1 MPTHDTT
8 EPRSKP
14 GAVLVSDRWES
25 EVEPRLPQ
33 ELEVQAKQPG
43 ALQRK
48 RGLSSAAQLGR
59 ARLSSV
65 LCAPSFR
72 RIGAGDW
79 LGWRLCEWWAVPP
92 PSGWLAERGGGGVLA
107 SDGTALRQVGGS
119 GDDWRLP
126 TAYDLRAGRPE
137 PGNGER

>member
-1 MPTHDTT
+1 MALPTSPLPTDDTT

-25 EVEPRLPQ
+25 EVEPRLPG

-72 RIGAGDW
+72 RIGA
-79 LGWRLCEWWAVPP
+79 WAVL
-92 PSGWLAERGGGGVLA
+92 SGLADLAEA
-107 SDGTALRQVGGS
+107 
-119 GDDWRLP
+119 
-126 TAYDLRAGRPE
+126 AGQ
-137 PGNGER
+137 